1 MTIKTIT
8 NSTKK
13 TIGRASSL
21 LKKSKESDEGLQG
34 IEFDIQLLCKID
46 EV

>member
-8 NSTKK
+8 KSTKR

-34 IEFDIQLLCKID
+34 KEFDIQLLSNID